1 MLSLPGVAGK
11 KGKAS
16 FATAAVEIRFSS
28 FTWASPGL
36 ALSANDF
43 EGCFRER
50 LSKSHSL
57 NHTSQTCQLLCIPN
71 CSLLPLVRHRHPRF
85 LSLPKFLGPFL
96 SPLPSRPPSSFLS
109 ASTYAQAALMIKS
122 EKQQVSVLGVFTGT
136 SHLISSSPEPY
147 EAGIVAFIPTLLR
160 LQEVQ

>member
-16 FATAAVEIRFSS
+16 FATAAAEIRFSS

-71 CSLLPLVRHRHPRF
+71 CSLLPLLRHRHPRF
-85 LSLPKFLGPFL
+85 LSLPRFFGPFL

-109 ASTYAQAALMIKS
+109 ASTYAQAALTLKS
-122 EKQQVSVLGVFTGT
+122 EKQQVPVLCFYRHISSHLRLNPMRQVLTGT
-136 SHLISSSPEPY
+136 SHLIF
-147 EAGIVAFIPTLLR
+147 A
-160 LQEVQ
+160 